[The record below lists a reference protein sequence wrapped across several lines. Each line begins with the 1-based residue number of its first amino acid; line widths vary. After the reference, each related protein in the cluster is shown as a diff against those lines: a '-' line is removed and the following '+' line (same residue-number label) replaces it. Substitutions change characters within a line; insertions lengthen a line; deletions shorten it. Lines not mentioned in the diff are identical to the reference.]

1 MVNVGKYTYH
11 TQILWEMVPPPKKKG
26 ERMKKN
32 KKSPRDFDEIT
43 EVVRSDLKIVRDLN
57 NKKGGVSTG
66 ISPIKIGI

>member
-1 MVNVGKYTYH
+1 MGNGF
-11 TQILWEMVPPPKKKG
+11 PPPKKKG
-26 ERMKKN
+26 ERMKKKT